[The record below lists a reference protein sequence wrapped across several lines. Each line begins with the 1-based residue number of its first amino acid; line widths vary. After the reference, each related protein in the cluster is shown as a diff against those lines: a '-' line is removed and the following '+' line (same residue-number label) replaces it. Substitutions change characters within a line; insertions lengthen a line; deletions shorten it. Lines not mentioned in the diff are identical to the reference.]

1 MDVFGR
7 GTDEP
12 SRPLLPP
19 GICWICE
26 NSPQQE
32 GMKVIDTRRNARA
45 GGSMSHEAV
54 RKYICEPCARECGS
68 AVGMV
73 TPEEYA
79 EAEAEIK
86 DQSFTLIALN
96 ERLEAA
102 EAGQVKV
109 VSVKDIEDAYQSV
122 SISAPVI
129 AEISES
135 FANVLRNES
144 VPSSAK

>member
-1 MDVFGR
+1 MDVFGK

-19 GICWICE
+19 GTCWVCE

-32 GMKVIDTRRNARA
+32 GMKVIDTRRNTRA
-45 GGSMSHEAV
+45 GGSMSHESV
-54 RKYICEPCARECGS
+54 RKYICEPCARELGG

-73 TPEEYA
+73 SPEEFA
-79 EAEAEIK
+79 EVKQELGDSKFELI
-86 DQSFTLIALN
+86 SFR

-109 VSVKDIEDAYQSV
+109 VSVKDIEALLKSKPVRKAASDA
-122 SISAPVI
+122 
-129 AEISES
+129 
-135 FANVLRNES
+135 
-144 VPSSAK
+144 

>member
-19 GICWICE
+19 GICWVCE

-54 RKYICEPCARECGS
+54 RKYICEPCARELGG

-73 TPEEYA
+73 SPEEAA
-79 EAEAEIK
+79 ELKQAKTQAEFEAI
-86 DQSFTLIALN
+86 SLA

-109 VSVKDIEDAYQSV
+109 VSADKILDAIREWQDAPSNTA
-122 SISAPVI
+122 SAD
-129 AEISES
+129 
-135 FANVLRNES
+135 
-144 VPSSAK
+144 VPASSK